1 MASGP
6 ARDSADV
13 ELELAGSW
21 RSASPGPRAN
31 GLDDGEDEDGEER
44 AFVADEEDSADGR
57 TVDELFDERIGQAN
71 RTQLA
76 QFALSSFAW
85 FPAAFLTL
93 TSVFTARVPDWVCAV
108 EGTCSHAETGLPL
121 EICDMDRELWKW
133 VDPKSSIVSEWDL
146 VCSHEYKVQLADSIF
161 FVGFLAG
168 AGILGQVADSKGRVF
183 GLYLSTSLASAGAL
197 FAAAS
202 NGYWLYFWCMCL
214 RGFGCG
220 GLGVASYVLCT
231 EVLGIKWRAVLGIAT
246 QYYWSGGIALMAPVA
261 YMMPRWRSF
270 ATFCGLHGLAYILL
284 SCRFLLESP
293 RWYLATGQIDKAHEI
308 MTDLAKGNDK
318 FSGRLPPL
326 KQTRVVKGLNVTA
339 VFPYPALRQRLVSM
353 AYIFCVTSMVYY
365 GLSLNVGS
373 LSGSIYMNTFISGI
387 VEFPSHGF
395 AQVCVDILGRQKTLF
410 LLMGTAAVG
419 VLSSAMFRGSTQVLV
434 SMIGRFG
441 IAGSFNM
448 IYLYTTE
455 LFPTI
460 VRSSCLGTC
469 SLAARVGGIIA
480 PGIILAQAISAAV
493 PPVVLGLVAGSACMV
508 TLSLPE
514 TQGVIIEESLADAA
528 QQDMT
533 SASRGEVGFTRL
545 AQQFR
550 TGGSAASRDENED
563 L

>member
-6 ARDSADV
+6 ARDSDV
-13 ELELAGSW
+13 ELDVAGSW

-31 GLDDGEDEDGEER
+31 GLDDDEDGGEER

-71 RTQLA
+71 RAQLT
-76 QFALSSFAW
+76 QFALSSVAW

-108 EGTCSHAETGLPL
+108 EGGCLDADTGSPL

-183 GLYLSTSLASAGAL
+183 GLYVSTALASAGAL

-220 GLGVASYVLCT
+220 GLGVSSYVLCT

-293 RWYLATGQIDKAHEI
+293 RWYLATGQVDKAHEI
-308 MTDLAKGNDK
+308 MTHLAKGNDK
-318 FSGRLPPL
+318 FSGSLPPL

-387 VEFPSHGF
+387 VEFPSHGV
-395 AQVCVDILGRQKTLF
+395 AQVCVDVLGRQKTLL

-419 VLSSAMFRGSTQVLV
+419 VFSSAMFSGSTQVLV

-514 TQGVIIEESLADAA
+514 TQGVVIEESLADAA
-528 QQDMT
+528 RQDMT

-545 AQQFR
+545 VQQFR
-550 TGGSAASRDENED
+550 TDGSAASRDENED

>member
-31 GLDDGEDEDGEER
+31 GLDDGEDGEER

-308 MTDLAKGNDK
+308 MTHLAKGNDK

-550 TGGSAASRDENED
+550 TDGSAASRDENED

>member
-44 AFVADEEDSADGR
+44 TFVADEEDSADGR

-308 MTDLAKGNDK
+308 MTHLAKGNDK

-387 VEFPSHGF
+387 VEFPSHAF

-528 QQDMT
+528 RQDMT

-550 TGGSAASRDENED
+550 TDGSAASRDENED

>member
-308 MTDLAKGNDK
+308 MTHLAKGNDN

-528 QQDMT
+528 RQDMT

-550 TGGSAASRDENED
+550 TDGSAASRDENED

>member
-31 GLDDGEDEDGEER
+31 GLDDGEDGEER

-133 VDPKSSIVSEWDL
+133 VDPKSSIVSELDL

-308 MTDLAKGNDK
+308 MTHLAKGNDK

-387 VEFPSHGF
+387 VEFPSHAF

-528 QQDMT
+528 RQDMT

-550 TGGSAASRDENED
+550 TDGSAASRDENED

>member
-31 GLDDGEDEDGEER
+31 GLDDGEDGEER

-57 TVDELFDERIGQAN
+57 TVDELFDDERIGQAN

-308 MTDLAKGNDK
+308 MTHLAKGNDK

-550 TGGSAASRDENED
+550 TDGSAASRDENED

>member
-308 MTDLAKGNDK
+308 MTHLAKGNDK

>member
-57 TVDELFDERIGQAN
+57 TVDELFDERIGKAN

-308 MTDLAKGNDK
+308 MTHLAKGNDK

-533 SASRGEVGFTRL
+533 SASRVEVGFTRL

>member
-31 GLDDGEDEDGEER
+31 GLDDGEDGEER

-308 MTDLAKGNDK
+308 MTHLAKGNDK

-387 VEFPSHGF
+387 VEFPSHAF

-528 QQDMT
+528 RQDMT

-550 TGGSAASRDENED
+550 TDGSATSRDENED

>member
-31 GLDDGEDEDGEER
+31 GLDDGEDGEER

-308 MTDLAKGNDK
+308 MTHLAKGNDK

-493 PPVVLGLVAGSACMV
+493 PPVVLGLVASSACMV

-550 TGGSAASRDENED
+550 TDGSAASRDENED

>member
-6 ARDSADV
+6 AREDF

-31 GLDDGEDEDGEER
+31 GLDDGEDGEER

-308 MTDLAKGNDK
+308 MTHLAKGNDK

-528 QQDMT
+528 RQDMT

-550 TGGSAASRDENED
+550 TDGSAASRDENED

>member
-31 GLDDGEDEDGEER
+31 GLDDGEDGEER

-308 MTDLAKGNDK
+308 MTHLAKGNDK

-387 VEFPSHGF
+387 VEFPSHAF

-528 QQDMT
+528 RQDMT

-550 TGGSAASRDENED
+550 TDGSAASRDENED

>member
-308 MTDLAKGNDK
+308 MTHLAKGNDN

-528 QQDMT
+528 RQDMT

>member
-31 GLDDGEDEDGEER
+31 GLDDGEDGEER

-57 TVDELFDERIGQAN
+57 TVDELFDDERIGQAN

-308 MTDLAKGNDK
+308 MTHLAKGNDK

-387 VEFPSHGF
+387 VEFPSHAF

-528 QQDMT
+528 RQDMT

-550 TGGSAASRDENED
+550 TDGSAASRDENED

>member
-44 AFVADEEDSADGR
+44 AFVTDEEDSADGR

-308 MTDLAKGNDK
+308 MTHLAKGNDK

-550 TGGSAASRDENED
+550 TDGSAASRDENED

>member
-31 GLDDGEDEDGEER
+31 GLDDGEDGEER

-108 EGTCSHAETGLPL
+108 EGTCSRAETGLPL

-308 MTDLAKGNDK
+308 MTHLAKGNDK

-469 SLAARVGGIIA
+469 SLTARVGGIIA

-528 QQDMT
+528 RQDMT

-550 TGGSAASRDENED
+550 TDGSAASRDENED

>member
-308 MTDLAKGNDK
+308 MTHLAKGNDK

-528 QQDMT
+528 RQDMT

-550 TGGSAASRDENED
+550 TDGSAASRDENED

>member
-308 MTDLAKGNDK
+308 MTHLAKGNDK

-387 VEFPSHGF
+387 VEFPSHAF

-528 QQDMT
+528 RQDMT

-550 TGGSAASRDENED
+550 TDGSAASRDENED

>member
-31 GLDDGEDEDGEER
+31 GLDDGEDGEER

-308 MTDLAKGNDK
+308 MTHLAKGNDK

-387 VEFPSHGF
+387 VEFPSHAF

-528 QQDMT
+528 RQDMT

>member
-1 MASGP
+1 
-6 ARDSADV
+6 
-13 ELELAGSW
+13 
-21 RSASPGPRAN
+21 
-31 GLDDGEDEDGEER
+31 
-44 AFVADEEDSADGR
+44 
-57 TVDELFDERIGQAN
+57 
-71 RTQLA
+71 
-76 QFALSSFAW
+76 
-85 FPAAFLTL
+85 
-93 TSVFTARVPDWVCAV
+93 
-108 EGTCSHAETGLPL
+108 
-121 EICDMDRELWKW
+121 
-133 VDPKSSIVSEWDL
+133 
-146 VCSHEYKVQLADSIF
+146 
-161 FVGFLAG
+161 
-168 AGILGQVADSKGRVF
+168 
-183 GLYLSTSLASAGAL
+183 
-197 FAAAS
+197 
-202 NGYWLYFWCMCL
+202 
-214 RGFGCG
+214 
-220 GLGVASYVLCT
+220 
-231 EVLGIKWRAVLGIAT
+231 
-246 QYYWSGGIALMAPVA
+246 
-261 YMMPRWRSF
+261 
-270 ATFCGLHGLAYILL
+270 
-284 SCRFLLESP
+284 LLESP

-308 MTDLAKGNDK
+308 MTHLAKGNDK

-550 TGGSAASRDENED
+550 TDGSAASRDENED

>member
-6 ARDSADV
+6 AREDV

-31 GLDDGEDEDGEER
+31 GLDDGEDGEER

-308 MTDLAKGNDK
+308 MTHLAKGNDK

-528 QQDMT
+528 RQDMT

-545 AQQFR
+545 VQQFR
-550 TGGSAASRDENED
+550 TDGSAASRDENED

>member
-31 GLDDGEDEDGEER
+31 GLDDGEDGEER

-85 FPAAFLTL
+85 LPAAFLTL

-133 VDPKSSIVSEWDL
+133 VDPKTSIVSEWDL

-308 MTDLAKGNDK
+308 MTHLAKGNDK

-550 TGGSAASRDENED
+550 TDGSAASRDENED

>member
-1 MASGP
+1 
-6 ARDSADV
+6 
-13 ELELAGSW
+13 
-21 RSASPGPRAN
+21 
-31 GLDDGEDEDGEER
+31 LDDGEDEDGEER

-308 MTDLAKGNDK
+308 MTHLAKGNDK

-550 TGGSAASRDENED
+550 TDGSAASRDENED

>member
-31 GLDDGEDEDGEER
+31 GLDDGEDGEER

-308 MTDLAKGNDK
+308 MTHLAKGNDK

>member
-31 GLDDGEDEDGEER
+31 GLDDGEDGEER

-308 MTDLAKGNDK
+308 MTHLAKGNDK

-387 VEFPSHGF
+387 VEFPSHAF

-514 TQGVIIEESLADAA
+514 TQGVIIEASLADAA
-528 QQDMT
+528 RQDMT

-550 TGGSAASRDENED
+550 TDGSAASRDENED

>member
-31 GLDDGEDEDGEER
+31 GLDDGEDGEER

-308 MTDLAKGNDK
+308 MTHLAKGNDK

-326 KQTRVVKGLNVTA
+326 KQTRVMKGLNVTA

-528 QQDMT
+528 RQDMT

-550 TGGSAASRDENED
+550 TDGSAASRDENED

>member
-308 MTDLAKGNDK
+308 MTHLAKGNDK

-434 SMIGRFG
+434 SMIARFG

>member
-31 GLDDGEDEDGEER
+31 GLDDGEDGEER

-57 TVDELFDERIGQAN
+57 TVDELFDDERIGQAN

-308 MTDLAKGNDK
+308 MTHLAKGNDK
-318 FSGRLPPL
+318 FSGRLSPL

-387 VEFPSHGF
+387 VEFPSHAF

-528 QQDMT
+528 RQDMT

-550 TGGSAASRDENED
+550 TDGSAASRDENED

>member
-31 GLDDGEDEDGEER
+31 GLDDGEDGEER

-57 TVDELFDERIGQAN
+57 TVDELFDDERIGQAN

-308 MTDLAKGNDK
+308 MTHLAKGNDK

-528 QQDMT
+528 RQDMT

-550 TGGSAASRDENED
+550 TDGSAASRDENED

>member
-308 MTDLAKGNDK
+308 MTHLAKGNDK

-528 QQDMT
+528 RQDMT

>member
-13 ELELAGSW
+13 ELGLAGRW
-21 RSASPGPRAN
+21 RRASPGPRAN
-31 GLDDGEDEDGEER
+31 GLDDGEDGEER

-308 MTDLAKGNDK
+308 MTHLAKGNDK

-528 QQDMT
+528 RQDMT

-550 TGGSAASRDENED
+550 TDGSAASRDENED

>member
-308 MTDLAKGNDK
+308 MTHLAKGNDK

-550 TGGSAASRDENED
+550 TDGSAASRDENED

>member
-308 MTDLAKGNDK
+308 MTHLAKGNDN